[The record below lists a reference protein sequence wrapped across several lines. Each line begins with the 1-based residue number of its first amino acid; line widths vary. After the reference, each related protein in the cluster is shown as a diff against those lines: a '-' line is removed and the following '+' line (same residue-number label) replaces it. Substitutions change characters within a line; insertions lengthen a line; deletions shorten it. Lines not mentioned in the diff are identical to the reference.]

1 MSECWNVTL
10 VIGDFI
16 GQAEDETIQE
26 DSNFLFSGGDS
37 LQALHLCDD
46 ITTTVG
52 VTSSGLL
59 EAILD
64 GSFSDVLYHVAT
76 ETQTLQLE
84 HSWTSHP
91 VDKKHPADPVSS
103 AQPKRPH
110 TDPVSSAQPK
120 RPHTDPVSSAQPKRP
135 HTDLVSSAQ
144 PKRPHTDPVSS
155 AQPKRPHTDPVSSA
169 QPKIPHTD
177 PVSSAQPKRPYTDP
191 VSSAQPKRPHTDP
204 AQTPLG
210 VVIYSVKRDL
220 RCTVVRQCVWTHHCG
235 SGDVFSSPCLH
246 PSLTAVCRHPWW
258 KLPLSPSCEC
268 PCLLACK
275 NHRCLCVNEKRFK
288 LFFCFRTLR
297 VYSSPCVF
305 EGSP

>member
-1 MSECWNVTL
+1 MS
-10 VIGDFI
+10 GDFI

-76 ETQTLQLE
+76 ETPTLQLE

-120 RPHTDPVSSAQPKRP
+120 
-135 HTDLVSSAQ
+135 
-144 PKRPHTDPVSS
+144 
-155 AQPKRPHTDPVSSA
+155 
-169 QPKIPHTD
+169 I
-177 PVSSAQPKRPYTDP
+177 
-191 VSSAQPKRPHTDP
+191 PHTDP

-220 RCTVVRQCVWTHHCG
+220 RCTVVRRPEEVVEMGHSDPLRTIENSDSEG
-235 SGDVFSSPCLH
+235 PIIRTRNT
-246 PSLTAVCRHPWW
+246 LT
-258 KLPLSPSCEC
+258 S
-268 PCLLACK
+268 
-275 NHRCLCVNEKRFK
+275 EKREHRIQP
-288 LFFCFRTLR
+288 LPDIW
-297 VYSSPCVF
+297 VQ
-305 EGSP
+305 